1 MSKLEE
7 GHKQIVEILGEGRLR
22 LELDP
27 EEGRLRLRDGESGEW
42 RELPA
47 DSAAAAAAPHEET
60 EPAGRWQW
68 IPVFLVIFLAAAAAM
83 YWITP
88 QP

>member
-22 LELDP
+22 LELHPD
-27 EEGRLRLRDGESGEW
+27 EGSLRLRDGESGEW

-47 DSAAAAAAPHEET
+47 SPAAAATEET
-60 EPAGRWQW
+60 ADTAGRWQW
-68 IPVFLVIFLAAAAAM
+68 IPVFLIILLAAAGAM

-88 QP
+88 